1 MLRRWPVL
9 LLLSVLGM
17 SGYTLLLYGALG
29 FTSAMNASL
38 ITAANPALIVVMA
51 IVLLG
56 EKTTR
61 LGWLGICLGLLGV
74 LLVLTQGELA
84 RVFSLSINTGELMM
98 IGAII
103 VWGFYTI
110 IARRL
115 NVPPIAATAVQVVI
129 ATVTLA
135 PFALAM
141 NVQFPDTAAEGW
153 SMAYIALFP
162 SLGSYLLWNL
172 ALKTTPPGTAGNYL
186 NLMVVFT
193 AIITVLLGTP
203 LTLVQIAGG
212 LMVIAGVLLTG
223 IKGQPRLAVP
233 AAPAAGPQPGRARR
247 RLRQAGSH
255 RQPGHDGRMRAQHC
269 PGCAPPCSLRS
280 SMASASI
287 RPGSIPRAVGG
298 PAEEGSVHGTHHVC
312 VPGGEAMERAVQQ
325 HQSPAAVVRRAVAL
339 PRQEVRERAGAI
351 GTAGGVR
358 VPAPVAPA
366 GSRPAARA
374 ADSPA
379 DCPLARAARSRASR
393 GDPPPLVAS
402 SIAETSSSAARS

>member
-1 MLRRWPVL
+1 MESQGAVKGMGLVYIQAVKASLYLVLATLFWSGNFVVGQAAVASMTPLDLTFWRWTLAAAPLLLLAHFFEKPDWRAVLRRWPAL
-9 LLLSVLGM
+9 LLLSALGM

-51 IVLLG
+51 VVLLG

-74 LLVLTQGELA
+74 LLVLTRGELA

-115 NVPPIAATAVQVVI
+115 KVPPISATAVQVVM

-135 PFALAM
+135 PFAVAM

-203 LTLVQIAGG
+203 LTLVQVLGG
-212 LMVIAGVLLTG
+212 LMVIAGVVLTG

-233 AAPAAGPQPGRARR
+233 AVPAVPAAGPRPGR
-247 RLRQAGSH
+247 
-255 RQPGHDGRMRAQHC
+255 
-269 PGCAPPCSLRS
+269 
-280 SMASASI
+280 
-287 RPGSIPRAVGG
+287 
-298 PAEEGSVHGTHHVC
+298 
-312 VPGGEAMERAVQQ
+312 
-325 HQSPAAVVRRAVAL
+325 
-339 PRQEVRERAGAI
+339 
-351 GTAGGVR
+351 
-358 VPAPVAPA
+358 
-366 GSRPAARA
+366 
-374 ADSPA
+374 
-379 DCPLARAARSRASR
+379 
-393 GDPPPLVAS
+393 
-402 SIAETSSSAARS
+402 